1 VAKITGTQG
10 EHVDVQ
16 CGVLLM
22 VACGLE
28 PARSLRKKD
37 AQAIWDAFS
46 AGGFDDAAVARFI
59 DNVVPFEYQADIRR
73 MWDDDLGPEARVHLD
88 SDDEARVLDYL
99 QETCRASWKKRA
111 S

>member
-1 VAKITGTQG
+1 
-10 EHVDVQ
+10 
-16 CGVLLM
+16 M
-22 VACGLE
+22 
-28 PARSLRKKD
+28 
-37 AQAIWDAFS
+37 
-46 AGGFDDAAVARFI
+46 ARFI

>member
-1 VAKITGTQG
+1 
-10 EHVDVQ
+10 
-16 CGVLLM
+16 M

-46 AGGFDDAAVARFI
+46 ANRFTTTPPWPASSTTWCPSNTRPTSAAWG
-59 DNVVPFEYQADIRR
+59 RR
-73 MWDDDLGPEARVHLD
+73 PRPRSPHTSD

-99 QETCRASWKKRA
+99 RETCRASWKKRA